1 MAMSIEHKEALAR
14 GRLEARALKEYL
26 EAIGGRKPGR
36 PITADSVKKRID
48 DLKRRIAAEQNRL
61 RVVELHQQ
69 LIDAQVA
76 LSKTS
81 SVVDLTALERAFV
94 AHAAS
99 YSKRKGISYAA
110 WREAGVSASVLKD
123 AGINR

>member
-1 MAMSIEHKEALAR
+1 MAMSDEHKEALAR
-14 GRLEARALKEYL
+14 GRREARALKEYL

-36 PITADSVKKRID
+36 PVTVDSLNERID

-61 RVVELHQQ
+61 RVVDLHQQ

-76 LSKTS
+76 LTKTS

-99 YSKRKGISYAA
+99 YSERKGISYAA
-110 WREAGVSASVLKD
+110 WREAGVPASVLKD
-123 AGINR
+123 AGISR